1 MRESR
6 EQQTAMYDQPEP
18 VVRRHS
24 FSGESVKDAVARL
37 EKSAPWVHDTCPS
50 CGWDGDAAIVRDP
63 DQGLMGF
70 ECPDCFTFVVTRDL
84 ENDN

>member
-6 EQQTAMYDQPEP
+6 EQQTAMYDQP
-18 VVRRHS
+18 
-24 FSGESVKDAVARL
+24 D
-37 EKSAPWVHDTCPS
+37 APWIHDSCDE

-70 ECPDCFTFVVTRDL
+70 DCPQCSVFVVARDL